1 MDQGRSR
8 PRTEPA
14 MNDIIWQN
22 CSKYSSHAE
31 ILIAHMGNCIPRASQ
46 THWNNTFAVPVIVT
60 LSTHSQWL
68 QHADNT
74 CCVWNTR
81 WGGIIKKIE
90 WKIEQ
95 YCALPGMMFCREYLI
110 FSPSARPPSSKS
122 TRSLSHSTHDVPQ
135 LQTWNKKA
143 TLQSN
148 DHPSHRANTFPYDIS
163 ISVRFLMIF
172 SNNHSVISNK
182 LYQETDR

>member
-110 FSPSARPPSSKS
+110 FSPSARLPALPRQSQQDLSLTRHTMCLNSKLG
-122 TRSLSHSTHDVPQ
+122 TKKSLFNPTIIHLVER
-135 LQTWNKKA
+135 
-143 TLQSN
+143 TL
-148 DHPSHRANTFPYDIS
+148 FPT
-163 ISVRFLMIF
+163 IF
-172 SNNHSVISNK
+172 
-182 LYQETDR
+182 QFPWDF